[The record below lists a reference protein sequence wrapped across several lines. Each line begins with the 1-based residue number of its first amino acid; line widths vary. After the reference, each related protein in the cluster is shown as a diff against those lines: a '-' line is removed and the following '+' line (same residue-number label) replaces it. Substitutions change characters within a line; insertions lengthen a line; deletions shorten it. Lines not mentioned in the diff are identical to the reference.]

1 MAEISKIAT
10 TAKIEMQERG
20 AMNEF
25 SLAGNQPLAFSHWH
39 LARKTK
45 VMTMKTIDK
54 RARHLTFFAM
64 VSLLRTCYS
73 GLILAK
79 AAGD

>member
-39 LARKTK
+39 LARKTNA
-45 VMTMKTIDK
+45 MTMKTIEK
-54 RARHLTFFAM
+54 RA
-64 VSLLRTCYS
+64 
-73 GLILAK
+73 
-79 AAGD
+79 